1 LPFDEYPG
9 ARALRGENVS
19 PGIDFL
25 YTGPARREH
34 WYRVSSA
41 PFRDETGAITGA
53 TVFVQ
58 DVDKEKRADERR
70 QQSEERLNAAVE
82 LAGLGLYSVEI
93 DPDGNWL
100 EWDNRVRSLWGL
112 PPDCEITH
120 DMWESAIHDDDR
132 ERVRAAFARAC
143 DSSTN
148 GVCDVEYRVIGAD
161 GVERWVLTRAQARFE
176 CGQAVSMLGVA
187 RDITDRKMIEH
198 GLELVIGM
206 RNLQLQEVTASLE
219 AEANA
224 HERVSE
230 RLELLQSELSRGLF
244 AVIENRPQGSSP
256 RTQREVAKAA
266 RKIAHLSPRERQ
278 VLEGLVRGEPHK
290 RIAHKLGISVRTIEL
305 HRTRMLHRLGTPHL
319 ADAIRLAVLAELVA
333 E

>member
-1 LPFDEYPG
+1 
-9 ARALRGENVS
+9 
-19 PGIDFL
+19 
-25 YTGPARREH
+25 
-34 WYRVSSA
+34 
-41 PFRDETGAITGA
+41 
-53 TVFVQ
+53 
-58 DVDKEKRADERR
+58 
-70 QQSEERLNAAVE
+70 
-82 LAGLGLYSVEI
+82 
-93 DPDGNWL
+93 
-100 EWDNRVRSLWGL
+100 
-112 PPDCEITH
+112 
-120 DMWESAIHDDDR
+120 
-132 ERVRAAFARAC
+132 
-143 DSSTN
+143 
-148 GVCDVEYRVIGAD
+148 
-161 GVERWVLTRAQARFE
+161 
-176 CGQAVSMLGVA
+176 
-187 RDITDRKMIEH
+187 MIEH

-278 VLEGLVRGEPHK
+278 VLEGLV
-290 RIAHKLGISVRTIEL
+290 L